1 MWTRHHKQRKTGRF
15 VVPAITAAF
24 LSYFGYHSVNGDFGL
39 EATARFE
46 AQRVERAAELAA
58 LSAKRKALEKQVEL
72 MSDGSLERD
81 MIDEMARYQLNLSR
95 TDEIVIFNSYLN

>member
-1 MWTRHHKQRKTGRF
+1 MWTRQHRQRKTGRF

-24 LSYFGYHSVNGDFGL
+24 LSYFGYHSFNGDFGL

-46 AQRVERAAELAA
+46 AQRIQRAAELED
-58 LSAKRKALEKQVEL
+58 LSSRRKALEKQVEL

-95 TDEIVIFNSYLN
+95 QDDIVIFNTYMN